1 MATMRELKG
10 RISSVHS
17 SQKMTGAMKM
27 ISSARKRQVE
37 NRLTQARPYQE
48 KLWDI
53 YVHMRQSECD
63 YASPLAEERQVGRVA
78 IVAFASDEGLCG
90 AFNINIS
97 KKLAEAVAHYREQG
111 VTDITVIPVGKK
123 ILSEIKRL
131 EGIRLEPCPDAFAAK
146 EDLNATRELADRLM
160 EAFLGQRYDRVD
172 VLYTYYKSMG
182 TQIPTLRP
190 FLPLLLE
197 GHPESSWK
205 SITVQ
210 RRLFPTARSRSIHHS
225 FQSLCVIYRHCVL
238 LWARVWKE
246 SPVSFLRA

>member
-1 MATMRELKG
+1 MRELKG

-63 YASPLAEERQVGRVA
+63 YASPLAEERQVSRVA

-131 EGIRLEPCPDAFAAK
+131 EGIRLEPCPDAFAAIMK
-146 EDLNATRELADRLM
+146 SSVRSFACARNSGHVCDAHYIDREVRQRVRAVGV
-160 EAFLGQRYDRVD
+160 LGKPRRGVEHIGHS
-172 VLYTYYKSMG
+172 VHGNRCLYFRFFAVK
-182 TQIPTLRP
+182 R
-190 FLPLLLE
+190 
-197 GHPESSWK
+197 H
-205 SITVQ
+205 
-210 RRLFPTARSRSIHHS
+210 LFKIR
-225 FQSLCVIYRHCVL
+225 Q
-238 LWARVWKE
+238 
-246 SPVSFLRA
+246 